1 MTTDKNARALRRKN
15 KALKDTTRGG
25 NALDKSWRDDFRD
38 VAKLRDDSNK
48 SNTYDAITD
57 YDNS

>member
-1 MTTDKNARALRRKN
+1 MTANKHARRLRRKH

-25 NALDKSWRDDFRD
+25 NEVYDNDRSEEKKVFTDAHAHD
-38 VAKLRDDSNK
+38 
-48 SNTYDAITD
+48 TTDAITD